1 MIYPS
6 SPMWSWTIYF
16 LSMRGHAKFQWT
28 ITAPCTRSRGVFKKT
43 VSPGFLSISKF
54 SKSWPKNCTI
64 VWFYLRD
71 FAVSLNLS
79 QCPLWKPIR
88 QVQSF
93 CSKSSS
99 EGLCCYMEPHLTIL
113 KVSCYICCLT
123 TETFLP
129 HAAQERSLDCSRAV
143 WSISSSLRY
152 GGMFRISKC
161 CSRCFPQLKI
171 RICRREHYS
180 C

>member
-1 MIYPS
+1 MQNFSEPS
-6 SPMWSWTIYF
+6 QHPVQEAEVF
-16 LSMRGHAKFQWT
+16 
-28 ITAPCTRSRGVFKKT
+28 SRKLYHLDFC
-43 VSPGFLSISKF
+43 PISKF

-99 EGLCCYMEPHLTIL
+99 EGLCYYMEPHLTIL
-113 KVSCYICCLT
+113 KVACYICCLT

-143 WSISSSLRY
+143 
-152 GGMFRISKC
+152 
-161 CSRCFPQLKI
+161 
-171 RICRREHYS
+171 
-180 C
+180 